1 MQSTGKRALAFAL
14 VGCLSLSMCLGGRV
28 SPAVAADA
36 GENSPAAAQPAA
48 TQADSATT
56 AGQPA
61 TAQGQPATTEGQPAT
76 TADQPTSTQDE
87 PATTEGQPATMADQ
101 PATTAQDEPATTAG
115 QPAKPSMATQSE
127 AGSLAPAAVGD
138 TFNSTISVGGT
149 DVSCVYKVLTE
160 NGSTGTV
167 QVGDGTTS
175 PAISKSASGALV
187 IPPTVTHDGVTYT
200 ITTLGSYCFYGC
212 ASLTDT
218 GLTTNSTVTSL
229 GDDCFEKC
237 TSLTNTGL
245 GKNSTITSLEDSCF
259 FGCTSLTD
267 TGLGE
272 NSTIT
277 SLGGSCFS
285 GCKSLTD
292 TGLGKNSTVTS
303 LGSGCFAGET
313 SLTNTGLD
321 KNSSVTSLPLGCFA
335 TCVNLKTTGLATNST
350 IQTIGGLCFNMDT
363 SLVDTG
369 LATNSAVTTVGKC
382 CFHGC
387 ASLAD
392 VAIGSGVD
400 SLDVLLSVLQPDTL
414 GDCSSLESV
423 CFFGPY
429 VAPAAG
435 TFTSGQRTPAVYRLS
450 EKSGWTGKT
459 ASDVSNDAA
468 SLKSLSRLS
477 IVGGS
482 TSSTPTQNHWTT
494 LAGTASNG
502 RWVEGD
508 KVQLSATVP
517 AGSSF
522 VKWVST
528 DPTGSFDDATSAT
541 AIYTVGQ
548 SDGAETATLTA
559 ETAASSYVVHFDA
572 NGGSGSMA
580 DESMTYGVAANLTTS
595 SFTRSGYA
603 FAGWNTKED
612 GTGTSYAD
620 GQSVEDLDISGTS
633 TVTLYAQ
640 WKAQHKV
647 TYSVTGDVPAGYSVP
662 VDDNA
667 YVKGDSVTVAAV
679 PSESGYTFSGWTV
692 DGKEA
697 SSFTMD
703 DSDVTVEGV
712 WSKNA
717 EPTTGTPDATGSTGS
732 GSNGT
737 GSNGTVATVSSATS
751 GSGDATTAVTP
762 RTGDANGP
770 AVGLLLVGIAL
781 AALGIASRRRSGES
795 SR

>member
-36 GENSPAAAQPAA
+36 SENSPAAAQPAA
-48 TQADSATT
+48 TQADSVTT

-61 TAQGQPATTEGQPAT
+61 TAQDQPATTEGQPAT
-76 TADQPTSTQDE
+76 TAQ
-87 PATTEGQPATMADQ
+87 G
-101 PATTAQDEPATTAG
+101 EPATTAD
-115 QPAKPSMATQSE
+115 QPAKPSMTTQSE
-127 AGSLAPAAVGD
+127 GSGLAPAAVGD
-138 TFNSTISVGGT
+138 TFTSTISVGGT
-149 DVSCVYKVLTE
+149 DVPCVYKVLTE
-160 NGSTGTV
+160 SGSTGTV
-167 QVGDGTTS
+167 QIGDGTS
-175 PAISKSASGALV
+175 PAISKSASGDLV
-187 IPPTVTHDGVTYT
+187 IPATVTNGGVTY
-200 ITTLGSYCFYGC
+200 S
-212 ASLTDT
+212 
-218 GLTTNSTVTSL
+218 VTAL
-229 GDDCFEKC
+229 GDDCFSGCSKL
-237 TSLTNTGL
+237 TSTGL
-245 GKNSTITSLEDSCF
+245 AHNATVKTLGDSCYFGCDALKSTGLEANDKITSVGDACFCGCSSLDS
-259 FGCTSLTD
+259 
-267 TGLGE
+267 TGL
-272 NSTIT
+272 SA
-277 SLGGSCFS
+277 
-285 GCKSLTD
+285 
-292 TGLGKNSTVTS
+292 NSTVIS
-303 LGSGCFAGET
+303 LGSMAFGG
-313 SLTNTGLD
+313 SGI
-321 KNSSVTSLPLGCFA
+321 
-335 TCVNLKTTGLATNST
+335 KTTGLESNTSVVSLDNSCFANCDNLVST
-350 IQTIGGLCFNMDT
+350 GLGANTHVLTVGAICFANCDG
-363 SLVDTG
+363 LVDTG
-369 LATNSAVTTVGKC
+369 LATNSTVTSLGRGCFMNCTALVDGALGSVVEDIDVLPANENATFSRCAKLQSVCYYGAFLRSSLGALTLSTLDTTVP
-382 CFHGC
+382 
-387 ASLAD
+387 
-392 VAIGSGVD
+392 VV
-400 SLDVLLSVLQPDTL
+400 
-414 GDCSSLESV
+414 
-423 CFFGPY
+423 
-429 VAPAAG
+429 
-435 TFTSGQRTPAVYRLS
+435 VYRLS
-450 EKSGWTGKT
+450 EATGWTGKS
-459 ASDVSNDAA
+459 AADLGSDVTSI
-468 SLKSLSRLS
+468 KSLSRLS

-541 AIYTVGQ
+541 ATYTVGQ

-620 GQSVEDLDISGTS
+620 GQSVEDLDISGTT

-717 EPTTGTPDATGSTGS
+717 EPTTGTPDDTGSTGS

-737 GSNGTVATVSSATS
+737 GSNGTVATVSPATS